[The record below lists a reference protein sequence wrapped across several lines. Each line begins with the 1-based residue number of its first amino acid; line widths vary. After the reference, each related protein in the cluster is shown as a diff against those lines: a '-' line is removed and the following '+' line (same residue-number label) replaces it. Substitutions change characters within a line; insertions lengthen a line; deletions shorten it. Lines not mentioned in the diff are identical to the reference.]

1 MNIIYTALFLCFQFF
16 FFAVCHAQSYPN
28 KPIKLIVPFGPGGT
42 TDLVARTL
50 SQKLSASLGQQVV
63 AENKVGA
70 GSTIGTDFVAKSAP
84 DGYTLLMIST
94 THTISPWI
102 YKNLPYDPILGFTVI
117 SKLVD
122 SPYILVVNPKF
133 PVLSVGEL
141 IAFAKS
147 STKPINF
154 ASSGNGS
161 SQHLLGELFNTLAGV
176 KMQHIPYKSS
186 AGATT
191 ELVGG
196 MVDVSFVGIPNV
208 VGLVKTGQ
216 LRAIAIT
223 SNERNSQLPDIPT
236 MQESGLSKFDAT
248 VWLALVA
255 PANMPKELVNKLN
268 AEVNKILV
276 QSEVQKNLIQAGLVS
291 SPSTPEAMSSY
302 LVEEHR
308 RWGKVIASLD
318 VKL

>member
-1 MNIIYTALFLCFQFF
+1 M
-16 FFAVCHAQSYPN
+16 
-28 KPIKLIVPFGPGGT
+28 
-42 TDLVARTL
+42 
-50 SQKLSASLGQQVV
+50 SLGQQVV
-63 AENKVGA
+63 AENRVGA
-70 GSTIGTDFVAKSAP
+70 GSTIGTDVVAKSAP

-102 YKNLPYDPILGFTVI
+102 YKSLPYDPISGFTAI
-117 SKLVD
+117 AKLVD

-133 PVLSVGEL
+133 PGHSVNDLIVL
-141 IAFAKS
+141 AKTS
-147 STKPINF
+147 NKPINF

-161 SQHLLGELFNTLAGV
+161 SQHLLGELFNSLAGI
-176 KMQHIPYKSS
+176 KMQHIPYRSS

-223 SNERNSQLPDIPT
+223 SSERNAQLPEVPT

-248 VWLALVA
+248 VWLALVG
-255 PANMPKELVNKLN
+255 PAGMPKDLVNKLN
-268 AEVNKILV
+268 LEVNKILL
-276 QSEVQKNLIQAGLVS
+276 QAEVQKNLIQAGLISTPS
-291 SPSTPEAMSSY
+291 SPETMTIY
-302 LVEEHR
+302 LAEEYK
-308 RWGKVIASLD
+308 RWGKVINSLD

>member
-1 MNIIYTALFLCFQFF
+1 M
-16 FFAVCHAQSYPN
+16 
-28 KPIKLIVPFGPGGT
+28 
-42 TDLVARTL
+42 
-50 SQKLSASLGQQVV
+50 SLGQQVV
-63 AENKVGA
+63 AENRVGA
-70 GSTIGTDFVAKSAP
+70 GSTIGTDVVAKSAP

-102 YKNLPYDPILGFTVI
+102 YKSLPYDPISGFTAI
-117 SKLVD
+117 AKLVD

-133 PVLSVGEL
+133 PGHSVNDLIVL
-141 IAFAKS
+141 AKAS
-147 STKPINF
+147 NKPINF

-161 SQHLLGELFNTLAGV
+161 SQHLLGELFNSLAGI
-176 KMQHIPYKSS
+176 KMQHIPYRSS

-223 SNERNSQLPDIPT
+223 SSERNAQLPEVPT

-248 VWLALVA
+248 VWLALVG
-255 PANMPKELVNKLN
+255 PAGMPKDLVNKLN
-268 AEVNKILV
+268 LEVNKILL
-276 QSEVQKNLIQAGLVS
+276 QAEVQKNLIQAGLISTPS
-291 SPSTPEAMSSY
+291 SPETMTIY
-302 LVEEHR
+302 LAEEYK
-308 RWGKVIASLD
+308 RWGKVINSLD